1 MKPFPFLRLKLF
13 PANISR
19 GSPGRELRCCHSGG
33 ECSKGK
39 DWVSCAWRL
48 FKKAILSR
56 KGMGIWEFSSSTWA
70 RGWMSRRASGCRR
83 KCRLPH
89 SAPRLC
95 FLASRLCLEM
105 NVSHQSWI
113 WGKDRIS
120 QDKFHIIFQVC
131 ISLLKAD
138 GLEEKSF
145 LIDSQ

>member
-19 GSPGRELRCCHSGG
+19 GSPGWELRCCHSGG
-33 ECSKGK
+33 GCSKGK

-48 FKKAILSR
+48 FKKAILSQ

-70 RGWMSRRASGCRR
+70 RGWMSRRVSGCRR

-89 SAPRLC
+89 GAPVPFWLPGCAWRWM
-95 FLASRLCLEM
+95 FHTKAEFE
-105 NVSHQSWI
+105 
-113 WGKDRIS
+113 GKTEFPKV
-120 QDKFHIIFQVC
+120 KFHLIFQVC

-138 GLEEKSF
+138 RLEEKSF